1 MDEQDVIN
9 QQEWESPENWTGWFG
24 TYRSAR
30 DARLWV
36 PKKNPRLG
44 WTLNF
49 AHRGAWWA
57 CLAPAWV
64 PLGFALLFLLLYL
77 SR

>member
-1 MDEQDVIN
+1 MHDQDAIN
-9 QQEWESPENWTGWFG
+9 QQEWARPENWSRWR

-30 DARLWV
+30 DSRFWV
-36 PKKNPRLG
+36 PKPNPRFG
-44 WTLNF
+44 WTVNF

-57 CLAPAWV
+57 VLAPALV
-64 PLGFALLFLLLYL
+64 PLGFALLFLLYRL